1 MMEKTT
7 KMVNRKWVR
16 GDSRGILTDL
26 ERKNLEQGTLDRHQ
40 RLNIKTKT
48 LKAIYDLSLIL
59 SSQIKPIDV
68 RPFIDTT
75 FSYDLN
81 ALDKYI
87 KELVLIQYKL
97 HYYRI
102 IQDRKAKGIKRK
114 VSSKDV
120 WKIVNKTLK
129 DAKKN
134 IQG

>member
-1 MMEKTT
+1 
-7 KMVNRKWVR
+7 MVKKKWVR

-26 ERKNLEQGTLDRHQ
+26 ERRSLEQGTLDRHQ
-40 RLNIKTKT
+40 RLSIKSKT
-48 LKAIYDLSLIL
+48 FKAIDDLSLIL

-81 ALDKYI
+81 ALDHYI
-87 KELVLIQYKL
+87 KNLILIQYKL
-97 HYYRI
+97 HYHRL
-102 IQDRKAKGIKRK
+102 IQDRKTKGTKRK

-134 IQG
+134 IQVKE